1 MAMVKISNGEV
12 TQIVPRGAF
21 ETQYKQLGFQ
31 IVGDNKAAEVKK
43 ETKKAPEEK
52 NLESQVPEDGDDFD
66 ADAAGG
72 DGDDTEDGD
81 DFEELLEKP
90 ISQWN
95 KAEVKD
101 FAAAKGIDIHGTK
114 NVNEAKEIIK
124 KYLDDEA
131 KKAAVEA

>member
-12 TQIVPRGAF
+12 TQVVSRGAF
-21 ETQYKQLGFQ
+21 ETQYKRLGFQ
-31 IVGDNKAAEVKK
+31 IVGDNQAVEAKKEVKKAAEVNK
-43 ETKKAPEEK
+43 P
-52 NLESQVPEDGDDFD
+52 ESQVPDNDDFD
-66 ADAAGG
+66 ADVA
-72 DGDDTEDGD
+72 DDIED

-95 KAEVKD
+95 KTEVKD

-114 NVNEAKEIIK
+114 NANEAKEIIK

-131 KKAAVEA
+131 KKAAEA

>member
-12 TQIVPRGAF
+12 TQIVSRGAF
-21 ETQYKQLGFQ
+21 DTQYKRLGFQ
-31 IVGDNKAAEVKK
+31 IVEDNNVAEVNKEVKK
-43 ETKKAPEEK
+43 AADVNKSEP
-52 NLESQVPEDGDDFD
+52 QVPDNDDFD
-66 ADAAGG
+66 AYVA
-72 DGDDTEDGD
+72 DDNED

-95 KAEVKD
+95 KTEVKD
-101 FAAAKGIDIHGTK
+101 FAVAKGIDIHGTK

-131 KKAAVEA
+131 KKAAEA

>member
-12 TQIVPRGAF
+12 TQIVSRGAF
-21 ETQYKQLGFQ
+21 DTQYKRLGFQ
-31 IVGDNKAAEVKK
+31 IVGDNKATEVKK
-43 ETKKAPEEK
+43 ATEEK
-52 NLESQVPEDGDDFD
+52 KSEVQVPDDDFD
-66 ADAAGG
+66 ADVA
-72 DGDDTEDGD
+72 DDIEDGD

-95 KAEVKD
+95 KTEVKD

-114 NVNEAKEIIK
+114 NANEAKEIIK

-131 KKAAVEA
+131 KKAAEA

>member
-12 TQIVPRGAF
+12 TQIVSRGAF
-21 ETQYKQLGFQ
+21 DTQYKRLGFQ
-31 IVGDNKAAEVKK
+31 IVGDNKTTEVKK
-43 ETKKAPEEK
+43 ATEEK
-52 NLESQVPEDGDDFD
+52 KSEAQVPDDDFD
-66 ADAAGG
+66 ADVA
-72 DGDDTEDGD
+72 DDTEDGD

-95 KAEVKD
+95 KTEVKD

-114 NVNEAKEIIK
+114 NANEAKEIIK

-131 KKAAVEA
+131 KKAAEA

>member
-12 TQIVPRGAF
+12 TQIVSRGAF
-21 ETQYKQLGFQ
+21 DTQYKRLGFQ
-31 IVGDNKAAEVKK
+31 IVEDNKVAEAKK
-43 ETKKAPEEK
+43 ETKKAAEEK
-52 NLESQVPEDGDDFD
+52 KSEVQVPDDDDFD
-66 ADAAGG
+66 ADVA
-72 DGDDTEDGD
+72 DDDTED

-95 KAEVKD
+95 KTEVKD

-114 NVNEAKEIIK
+114 NANEAKEIIK

-131 KKAAVEA
+131 KKAAEA

>member
-12 TQIVPRGAF
+12 TQIVSRGAF
-21 ETQYKQLGFQ
+21 DTQYKRLGFQ
-31 IVGDNKAAEVKK
+31 IVGDNKTTEVKK
-43 ETKKAPEEK
+43 AAEEK
-52 NLESQVPEDGDDFD
+52 KSEAQVPDDDFD
-66 ADAAGG
+66 ADVA
-72 DGDDTEDGD
+72 DDTEDDD

-95 KAEVKD
+95 KTEVKD

-114 NVNEAKEIIK
+114 NANEAKGIIK

-131 KKAAVEA
+131 KKAAEA

>member
-12 TQIVPRGAF
+12 TQIVSRGAF
-21 ETQYKQLGFQ
+21 DTQYKRLGFQ
-31 IVGDNKAAEVKK
+31 IVGDNQAVEAKK
-43 ETKKAPEEK
+43 EEKKP
-52 NLESQVPEDGDDFD
+52 ESQVPDNDDFD
-66 ADAAGG
+66 ADAA
-72 DGDDTEDGD
+72 DDTED

-95 KAEVKD
+95 KTEVKA

-114 NVNEAKEIIK
+114 SANEAKEIIK

-131 KKAAVEA
+131 KKAAEA

>member
-12 TQIVPRGAF
+12 TQVVSRGAF
-21 ETQYKQLGFQ
+21 ETQYKRLGFQ
-31 IVGDNKAAEVKK
+31 IVGDNKATEAKK
-43 ETKKAPEEK
+43 EAKKEKKPEA
-52 NLESQVPEDGDDFD
+52 QVPDDDDFD
-66 ADAAGG
+66 ADAA
-72 DGDDTEDGD
+72 DDDTEDGD

-95 KAEVKD
+95 KTEVKD

-114 NVNEAKEIIK
+114 NANEAKEIIK

-131 KKAAVEA
+131 KKAAEA